1 MKAREIGMAGK
12 ECRIVFTTF
21 NGEETSLVTDA
32 GVTLL
37 AAAREAGVAIDAPC
51 GGGGTCGKC
60 RVKLVTGEVGSV
72 RGRHISEDD
81 FAAGYRLACEC
92 EIVADAGI
100 FVPESALAW
109 QSRIR
114 VDDTGSAA
122 ARAKTE
128 RILKEFPPDGDGA
141 GSRVVCVKA
150 NLSAPELDDP
160 EADRERLLSAV
171 GADSISLY
179 ALRKLPVILRANNFS
194 VYCLIRGSAT
204 DNICGYADD
213 VCGYADDVCGHADD
227 TPEETD
233 RTRLCEKALPVD
245 IIMEGADRIRVNEKN
260 PSAGTIIEETNCTRV
275 YEKAPSFGT
284 IIDVDAK
291 PIRPTGLAI
300 DIGTTTVSALLA
312 DLSSG
317 EIISAG
323 SAGNGQIRYGA
334 DVINRLVEGARSGG
348 PDRLRRT
355 IADDCL
361 IPLIKDVSAAA
372 NIDCGSV
379 ARVSIAGNTTM
390 IHLLLGVFGNN
401 IRMEPYVPAFFA
413 TGALSGADIGIG
425 VNPNAEVT
433 ISPSVGSYVGGD
445 ITAGTLASGIY
456 KGEENALFIDLG
468 TNGEIVLAGDGFL
481 MSCACSAGPAF
492 EGGDMNCGMRATDGA
507 VEAVVI
513 DETNMEPTL
522 TVIGDTAP
530 AGICGSG
537 FIDFISELFRCGIID
552 ARGKFIRS
560 GERVKEDDWG
570 SGYYVVAPPG
580 ETAGR
585 EIIITEP
592 DIDNFIRA
600 KGSVFSAIR
609 TMLELTGMT
618 ADDLEHVYIAGGI
631 GSAID
636 IGSAISIG
644 MLPALPADKYEYIGN
659 TSLAGA
665 YATLLSREA
674 RAKLAGIQRSM
685 TYIELSAHPGYM
697 DEFIAACF
705 LPHTDA
711 SLFAMTAVTG
721 VTDTTVATVATGAI
735 KTTDTIGG
743 GETAEATGIETAAG
757 KPEGAA

>member
-1 MKAREIGMAGK
+1 MIFEERE
-12 ECRIVFTTF
+12 CFIVFKTF
-21 NGEETSLVTDA
+21 DGEKSSVATRE

-51 GGGGTCGKC
+51 GGSGTCGKC
-60 RVKLVTGEVGSV
+60 RVKLIAGEVGAA

-92 EIVADAGI
+92 EVASDAEI

-114 VDDTGSAA
+114 VDDMGGAA
-122 ARAKTE
+122 ARARAE
-128 RILKEFPPDGDGA
+128 YILSEFPPDGA
-141 GSRVVCVKA
+141 GSLVRCVKA
-150 NLSAPELDDP
+150 ELTAPELDDP

-171 GADSISLY
+171 GAEAISLH
-179 ALRKLPVILRANNFS
+179 ALRKLPVVLRENDFS
-194 VYCLIRGSAT
+194 VYCLICGGAPDDDGSADGATKMT
-204 DNICGYADD
+204 D
-213 VCGYADDVCGHADD
+213 
-227 TPEETD
+227 
-233 RTRLCEKALPVD
+233 
-245 IIMEGADRIRVNEKN
+245 GAQD
-260 PSAGTIIEETNCTRV
+260 A
-275 YEKAPSFGT
+275 KAPTGGA
-284 IIDVDAK
+284 IIDVGAA
-291 PIRPTGLAI
+291 PIRPVGIAV

-312 DLSSG
+312 DLSTG
-317 EIISAG
+317 EILSAG

-334 DVINRLVEGARSGG
+334 DVINRLVESARPGGA
-348 PDRLRRT
+348 DRLRRAIT
-355 IADDCL
+355 DDCL
-361 IPLIKDVSAAA
+361 IPLIKNVSAAA
-372 NIDCGSV
+372 GVDPGSI

-413 TGALSGADIGIG
+413 PGELRGADICAS
-425 VNPNAEVT
+425 VNPDAEVA
-433 ISPSVGSYVGGD
+433 ICPSVGSYVGGD
-445 ITAGTLASGIY
+445 ITAGTLASGIFNG
-456 KGEENALFIDLG
+456 KENALFIDLG

-492 EGGDMNCGMRATDGA
+492 EGGDMSCGMRATDGA
-507 VEAVVI
+507 VEAVAI
-513 DETNMEPTL
+513 DEESMAPAL
-522 TVIGDTAP
+522 TVIGDAAP

-560 GERVKEDDWG
+560 GERVGKDEWG
-570 SGYYVVAPPG
+570 IGYYVAATSG
-580 ETAGR
+580 EAAGR
-585 EIIITEP
+585 EIVVTEP

-609 TMLELTGMT
+609 TMLELTGMA
-618 ADDLEHVYIAGGI
+618 ADDLGRVYIAGGI

-644 MLPALPADKYEYIGN
+644 MLPALPPDRYEYIGN

-665 YATLLSREA
+665 YATLLSGRA
-674 RAKLAGIQRSM
+674 RAKLAEIHGSM

-711 SLFAMTAVTG
+711 SLF
-721 VTDTTVATVATGAI
+721 DTPGTP
-735 KTTDTIGG
+735 
-743 GETAEATGIETAAG
+743 GEAAG
-757 KPEGAA
+757 AEGRV